1 MHVDCEMCVVKFSA
15 AKFEKGI
22 IDILSPLH
30 TKSIL
35 FLAGTRIRESVGIAS
50 QKFPVS

>member
-1 MHVDCEMCVVKFSA
+1 MCVVKFSA

-30 TKSIL
+30 TKSI
-35 FLAGTRIRESVGIAS
+35 RESVGIAS